1 MDSPDVSRAALERLL
16 TPPEGDRMEL
26 IVTYRRYDDYEAY
39 EREIADLRQRYQRVQ
54 DEVYRWQLMGSRFL
68 ETFDEINRLEELL
81 RRHHICMDSVLGQ
94 DVQQLQEGVACSRLN
109 KIYILFNHDCTPKM
123 PPLPAWSRE

>member
-16 TPPEGDRMEL
+16 TPLEGDRMEL

-39 EREIADLRQRYQRVQ
+39 ERDIADLRQRYQRVQ

-81 RRHHICMDSVLGQ
+81 WRHHIS
-94 DVQQLQEGVACSRLN
+94 
-109 KIYILFNHDCTPKM
+109 F
-123 PPLPAWSRE
+123 